1 MQCLLVLLRGL
12 VIVKQRLRP
21 TSRTVFWPLRILG
34 RFLFRAVV
42 VQLYRLGFL
51 LRRQLAKVYLPTK
64 NRVVYVMSNRYTIHA
79 VVVLLAAVVSVVNF
93 GGSEV
98 RAENFGER
106 SALYAL
112 VSQGDLGS
120 NEEIVVESTEDMQP
134 FEPSSYLGEGLL
146 AVETSPSP
154 DLLIEPQPT
163 ALVGGGVL
171 TAPTISEASES
182 VAPRTEVAAYVV
194 QPGDT
199 ISGIAQSYGI
209 TTSTLLWA
217 NDLTAWSY
225 IRPGDELDVPPISGV
240 LHTVKSGDT
249 LGSIAKK
256 YEADTNKILAF
267 NRLADADD
275 LVIGETII
283 VPEGRKRTAVPT
295 TSYSAPSSSAGSYSG
310 GGWYW
315 PSDWRVITQYYGWR
329 HSGLDIDGN
338 YNTNNYAAK
347 DGVVTY
353 AGWLGGY
360 GLLVTI
366 DHGGGYETRYGHFSS
381 IGVGVGQRVSG
392 GQYLGK
398 TGTTG
403 RSTGT
408 HLHFEIRVNG
418 RTVNPLSY
426 IR

>member
-1 MQCLLVLLRGL
+1 MQV
-12 VIVKQRLRP
+12 
-21 TSRTVFWPLRILG
+21 VFWPLRLLG

-51 LRRQLAKVYLPTK
+51 TRRQLAKVYLPAK
-64 NRVVYVMSNRYTIHA
+64 NHVVYLLSNRYTIH
-79 VVVLLAAVVSVVNF
+79 VVIVLLALVVSMVNF
-93 GGSEV
+93 SGSEV

-106 SALYAL
+106 STLYAM
-112 VSQGDLGS
+112 VSRGNLGS
-120 NEEIVVESTEDMQP
+120 YEEITVESGDEIRP

-146 AVETSPSP
+146 EVETNPSP
-154 DLLIEPQPT
+154 DLSAGPQAT
-163 ALVGGGVL
+163 AVVGGGALV
-171 TAPTISEASES
+171 APTISEASES
-182 VAPRTEVAAYVV
+182 VAPRTEVTEYMV

-199 ISGIAQSYGI
+199 ISGIAESYGI
-209 TTSTLLWA
+209 STSTLLWA

-225 IRPGDELDVPPISGV
+225 IRPGDELEVPPISGV
-240 LHTVKSGDT
+240 VHTVASGDT
-249 LGSIAKK
+249 LDSIAKK

-267 NRLADADD
+267 NRLANADD
-275 LVIGETII
+275 LMVGETII
-283 VPEGRKRTAVPT
+283 VPEGRKRTYVPT
-295 TSYSAPSSSAGSYSG
+295 TSSYSSGTYTAPSSSSVGSYSG

-329 HSGLDIDGN
+329 HGGLDIDGN

-353 AGWLGGY
+353 SGWMGGY
-360 GLLVTI
+360 GLLVII

-381 IGVGVGQRVSG
+381 IGVSTGQHVSG

-408 HLHFEIRVNG
+408 HLHFEIRVGG